1 MSKKVTDK
9 IKDIAKRLDME
20 CDYEVCGGATGT
32 NADKISS
39 SRGGIMTGC
48 ISIPEKNMHTQV
60 EVVSL
65 DDMEKIAE
73 LLSIYVQEGGAC
85 NA

>member
-1 MSKKVTDK
+1 
-9 IKDIAKRLDME
+9 
-20 CDYEVCGGATGT
+20 
-32 NADKISS
+32 
-39 SRGGIMTGC
+39 MTGC

-73 LLSIYVQEGGAC
+73 LLAIYVQEGGAV

>member
-1 MSKKVTDK
+1 LSKKVTDK
-9 IKDIAKRLDME
+9 IKDIAKSLEMD
-20 CDYEVCGGATGT
+20 CDYEVCGGSTGT

-39 SRGGIMTGC
+39 SRDGVMTGC

-73 LLSIYVQEGGAC
+73 LLAIYAENGGVC